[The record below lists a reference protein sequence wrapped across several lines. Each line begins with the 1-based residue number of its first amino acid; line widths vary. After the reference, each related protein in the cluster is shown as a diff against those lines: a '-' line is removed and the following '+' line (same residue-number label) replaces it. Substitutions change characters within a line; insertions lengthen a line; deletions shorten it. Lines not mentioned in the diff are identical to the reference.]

1 MSALRLAAA
10 LLAVGVTAPALAPAH
25 GQLAERRR
33 GFSVDITEPEDFAIV
48 LGKTRIAAV
57 VKADRAQDVE
67 RVEFLVGD
75 RVVFVDRE
83 APYETF
89 YDFGE
94 TARSWV
100 VRAVAYHVEGISVA
114 DAVVTRR
121 VDFSFVEE
129 VNRVVLWATATDRQG
144 RLLLDLAREDFRVL
158 ENGVPQAI
166 LEFGREL
173 RPVTLAILLDTS
185 GSMRESMKDVHEAA
199 GAFVETLGPEDRGL
213 VVTFDDRV
221 LLIQDVTP
229 DKKKLAEA
237 IESTEAVGSTVL
249 YDALHAAYRKLRAI
263 PGRKAIVLLSD
274 GMDEGSQLSRD
285 RVIEEVKA
293 SNVVLY
299 AIGIGNAE
307 KRLLRELAEVTG
319 GRAYFADKA
328 SELAGIYQQIAL
340 ELKSQYVLTY
350 QTSNSVWDGR
360 WIEVR
365 VEPASPEFKVRSRTG
380 FPAVRGA
387 AAEPPLAEASP

>member
-1 MSALRLAAA
+1 MSALRLATV
-10 LLAVGVTAPALAPAH
+10 LLAVAGAASAFAPEPGRA
-25 GQLAERRR
+25 AERRR
-33 GFSVDITEPEDFAIV
+33 GFSIEITEPKDFAIV
-48 LGKTRIAAV
+48 LGKTRLAAV
-57 VKADRAQDVE
+57 VKADRSEDVE

-100 VRAVAYHVEGISVA
+100 VRAVAYHLEGISVA

-121 VDFSFVEE
+121 VDFGFVEE
-129 VNRVVLWATATDRQG
+129 VNRVVLWATVTDRQG
-144 RLLLDLAREDFRVL
+144 RLLADLGRGDFRVL
-158 ENGVPQAI
+158 ENGAPQTI

-185 GSMRESMKDVHEAA
+185 GSMRETMKDVHEAA
-199 GAFVETLGPEDRGL
+199 AAFVDTLGPEDQAL
-213 VVTFDDRV
+213 VVTFDDKV
-221 LLIQDVTP
+221 LLIQDVTR
-229 DKKKLAEA
+229 DREKLAEA

-249 YDALHAAYRKLRAI
+249 YDALHASYRKLRAI

-285 RVIEEVKA
+285 RVIEEVKS

-299 AIGIGNAE
+299 AVGIGSAE
-307 KRLLRELAEVTG
+307 KKLLRELAEVTG
-319 GRAYFADKA
+319 GRAYFADKV

-350 QTSNSVWDGR
+350 ETSNTVWDGR

-365 VEPASPEFKVRSRTG
+365 VEATSPDLRVRSRTG

-387 AAEPPLAEASP
+387 TAEPPVAEASP